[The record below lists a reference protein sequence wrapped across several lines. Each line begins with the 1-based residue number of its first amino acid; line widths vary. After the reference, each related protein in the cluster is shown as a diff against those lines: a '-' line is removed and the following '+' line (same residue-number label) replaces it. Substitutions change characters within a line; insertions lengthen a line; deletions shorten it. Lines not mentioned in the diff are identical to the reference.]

1 MNLWFRTCKVAL
13 VLALSMALSGHWALL
28 QTTAWV
34 RMLVVYAQQD
44 SLLTALTKTFDAR
57 HPCALCLQ
65 IRQAQQE
72 ERQKGSPLPQEKPET
87 MPELFYDAHGITV
100 PVAPIAAVELPAL
113 LLDGYSSVLE
123 SPPTPPP
130 RVEVAV
136 L

>member
-13 VLALSMALSGHWALL
+13 VLALSLSLSGHWALL

-44 SLLTALTKTFDAR
+44 SLLTALTKTFDSR

-87 MPELFYDAHGITV
+87 MPELFYDAHGI
-100 PVAPIAAVELPAL
+100 PQ
-113 LLDGYSSVLE
+113 
-123 SPPTPPP
+123 
-130 RVEVAV
+130 
-136 L
+136 